1 MEKPF
6 RYRGLFIVTKRL
18 SFVLCQFFPGL
29 IKSSKLFADLGFF
42 FTQFDTFSNI
52 RCHLRRGHQSINLG
66 IALFQSGNLILRLF
80 QGILPFSFFGL

>member
-6 RYRGLFIVTKRL
+6 GTRIFIVTKRL

-52 RCHLRRGHQSINLG
+52 RCHLRRAAIRASISASASSRAE
-66 IALFQSGNLILRLF
+66 I
-80 QGILPFSFFGL
+80 

>member
-1 MEKPF
+1 MENPF

-52 RCHLRRGHQSINLG
+52 GCHSGEAIRASISASRSSRAE
-66 IALFQSGNLILRLF
+66 I
-80 QGILPFSFFGL
+80 